1 MNEETETILKRLCRS
16 EISIE
21 EASKMLNVSED
32 DVWDLLDQFDYCPSG
47 EEVVRACEIEEETWK
62 NLEKDLEKSK
72 SSADQDMN

>member
-1 MNEETETILKRLCRS
+1 MNEETEAILKRLCRS

-62 NLEKDLEKSK
+62 NLEKDLKRSK
-72 SSADQDMN
+72 SSVNQNTN